1 MAVPD
6 DEFDDGDCKSYFD
19 GEFMFDAAAI
29 LANGDGS
36 ANDGWDG

>member
-6 DEFDDGDCKSYFD
+6 EEFDEGDCKSYFD
-19 GEFMFDAAAI
+19 GELMFDAAAM

-36 ANDGWDG
+36 AKEACDE